1 MTGIRLNRIALISEA
16 LNLLF
21 ILLSKA
27 IVEAIFSGV
36 TSALN
41 TLLIIIVVLLFLVG
55 SAFLITYLVQKNG
68 MLDSYEAFSDIMT
81 EKEFKHWQ
89 ERKKTNINIC
99 SFKNRYERNPI
110 SVFSCIYN

>member
-41 TLLIIIVVLLFLVG
+41 TLLIIIVVLLF
-55 SAFLITYLVQKNG
+55 FF
-68 MLDSYEAFSDIMT
+68 D
-81 EKEFKHWQ
+81 H
-89 ERKKTNINIC
+89 R
-99 SFKNRYERNPI
+99 
-110 SVFSCIYN
+110 

>member
-41 TLLIIIVVLLFLVG
+41 TLLIIIVFLVG
-55 SAFLITYLVQKNG
+55 SAFLITYLVQKKWDVRFLLG
-68 MLDSYEAFSDIMT
+68 F
-81 EKEFKHWQ
+81 F
-89 ERKKTNINIC
+89 
-99 SFKNRYERNPI
+99 RYHD
-110 SVFSCIYN
+110 

>member
-1 MTGIRLNRIALISEA
+1 LRRWQANLTGIRLNRIALISEA

-55 SAFLITYLVQKNG
+55 SAFLITYLVQKKWDVRF
-68 MLDSYEAFSDIMT
+68 L
-81 EKEFKHWQ
+81 
-89 ERKKTNINIC
+89 
-99 SFKNRYERNPI
+99 
-110 SVFSCIYN
+110 

>member
-27 IVEAIFSGV
+27 IVEAIVSGV

-55 SAFLITYLVQKNG
+55 SAFLITYLVQKKNG
-68 MLDSYEAFSDIMT
+68 MVDSYEAFSDIMT
-81 EKEFKHWQ
+81 EEEFKHWQ
-89 ERKKTNINIC
+89 ERKKENKDKYLH
-99 SFKNRYERNPI
+99 F
-110 SVFSCIYN
+110 

>member
-27 IVEAIFSGV
+27 IVEAIF

-55 SAFLITYLVQKNG
+55 SAFLITYLVQKKWDVRF
-68 MLDSYEAFSDIMT
+68 L
-81 EKEFKHWQ
+81 
-89 ERKKTNINIC
+89 
-99 SFKNRYERNPI
+99 
-110 SVFSCIYN
+110 

>member
-1 MTGIRLNRIALISEA
+1 MTGIRLNRIAFISEA

-27 IVEAIFSGV
+27 IVEAIVSGV

-41 TLLIIIVVLLFLVG
+41 TLLIIIVVILFLVG
-55 SAFLITYLVQKNG
+55 SAFLITYLVQKKKG

-81 EKEFKHWQ
+81 EEEFKHWQ
-89 ERKKTNINIC
+89 ERKKR
-99 SFKNRYERNPI
+99 KQR
-110 SVFSCIYN
+110 